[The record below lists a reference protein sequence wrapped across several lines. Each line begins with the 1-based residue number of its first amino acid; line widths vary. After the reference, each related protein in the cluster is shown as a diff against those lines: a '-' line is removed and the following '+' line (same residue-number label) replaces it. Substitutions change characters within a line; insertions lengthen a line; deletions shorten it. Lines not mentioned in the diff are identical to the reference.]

1 MKLTILPF
9 TAALLAAATCLPMAA
24 SAQVETREGIALQD
38 QIAEL
43 RQELQAM
50 QQNQQVGGPPQAAP
64 QYQGAPLAPGQYG
77 DTAAELVVRVSA
89 LEEQNRQ
96 LQGRVDD
103 LTNQL
108 QRQHDDLSKQVSDLA
123 FKLGQG
129 GSQPANPPDAGL
141 GAGSDAAA
149 EPASRPPL
157 PRPAAPPVRRTPEL
171 ALREGNAALVRRD
184 YGAAEAAAREVLASR
199 SARGTDAQLLL
210 ARAEGGQHEFKAAAA
225 DYYQA
230 YNRAPKSPSA
240 PVALLGVSYSLIG
253 LNDNRDACEALS
265 KLSVEFP
272 GAARASVA
280 GARKRAGCGK

>member
-1 MKLTILPF
+1 MKLTILPL
-9 TAALLAAATCLPMAA
+9 TAALLLAAICLPMAA

-43 RQELQAM
+43 RQELQAV
-50 QQNQQVGGPPQAAP
+50 QQNQQAGGSAQAQP
-64 QYQGAPLAPGQYG
+64 QYQAQPPAPGQYG

-129 GSQPANPPDAGL
+129 GSQPASTGDAGL
-141 GAGSDAAA
+141 GAAADGA
-149 EPASRPPL
+149 APQSAPAPSRPAP
-157 PRPAAPPVRRTPEL
+157 PPVRRTPEL
-171 ALREGNAALVRRD
+171 ALRDGNAALARRD
-184 YGAAEAAAREVLASR
+184 YNAAEAAAREVLATR

-280 GARKRAGCGK
+280 AARKRAGCGK

>member
-1 MKLTILPF
+1 M
-9 TAALLAAATCLPMAA
+9 
-24 SAQVETREGIALQD
+24 
-38 QIAEL
+38 
-43 RQELQAM
+43 
-50 QQNQQVGGPPQAAP
+50 
-64 QYQGAPLAPGQYG
+64 
-77 DTAAELVVRVSA
+77 
-89 LEEQNRQ
+89 
-96 LQGRVDD
+96 DD

-108 QRQHDDLSKQVSDLA
+108 QRQHDDLSKQISDLA

-129 GSQPANPPDAGL
+129 GSQPASSGDAGL
-141 GAGSDAAA
+141 GDAAQPQA
-149 EPASRPPL
+149 APP

-230 YNRAPKSPSA
+230 YNRAPKSASA

-253 LNDNRDACEALS
+253 LNDTRDACEALA

-280 GARKRAGCGK
+280 GARKRAGCGNK